1 MREKEIEKMLVNAVK
16 IHGGLAL
23 KFVSPNFNG
32 MPDRLILLPFGKIVF
47 TPDECNIVRNSLQ
60 KDGVE
65 KKTREN
71 IISCLSSISGIG
83 NLYYACSQA
92 FPVAL
97 DRGDI
102 NAIQASNSISAG
114 FNSNPGFC
122 ALMGKTN
129 FLFAD
134 FSQHTFTQT
143 HYIVKAEINEAGNDF
158 NIANFI
164 YRTYGEDYI
173 HNDSVDDSLNERSAE
188 DYRFLDD
195 SLLPENDFRNRRRN
209 FSGNIAIATYK

>member
-1 MREKEIEKMLVNAVK
+1 
-16 IHGGLAL
+16 
-23 KFVSPNFNG
+23 
-32 MPDRLILLPFGKIVF
+32 
-47 TPDECNIVRNSLQ
+47 
-60 KDGVE
+60 
-65 KKTREN
+65 
-71 IISCLSSISGIG
+71 
-83 NLYYACSQA
+83 
-92 FPVAL
+92 
-97 DRGDI
+97 
-102 NAIQASNSISAG
+102 
-114 FNSNPGFC
+114 
-122 ALMGKTN
+122 MGKTN

-209 FSGNIAIATYK
+209 FSGILQSQPTNNSLFRNNTYQTLTFQVSVLTIRPTSLANTYPISNLNNIALIVKVCAFFIRQDPIMITVALIDDHLIVRSGFARCWGWNLICK

>member
-1 MREKEIEKMLVNAVK
+1 MQYR
-16 IHGGLAL
+16 
-23 KFVSPNFNG
+23 
-32 MPDRLILLPFGKIVF
+32 
-47 TPDECNIVRNSLQ
+47 Q
-60 KDGVE
+60 
-65 KKTREN
+65 
-71 IISCLSSISGIG
+71 
-83 NLYYACSQA
+83 
-92 FPVAL
+92 
-97 DRGDI
+97 
-102 NAIQASNSISAG
+102 AG